1 MFIKETVN
9 RMHNLQ
15 HTAQQVNQCT
25 TLIQQLMQQTDQSNR
40 MYQQMLQ
47 QEQQNAQ
54 TLEQLAQREHQA
66 VQNLQI
72 ALQGHQ
78 AALQKMNQCLSIC
91 NQLEQ
96 VVNTT
101 FNSISTAQS
110 YMSQPNPFQGYS
122 NSQY

>member
-1 MFIKETVN
+1 M
-9 RMHNLQ
+9 
-15 HTAQQVNQCT
+15 
-25 TLIQQLMQQTDQSNR
+25 IQQLMQQTDQSNR

-54 TLEQLAQREHQA
+54 TLDQLAQRERQA

-78 AALQKMNQCLSIC
+78 VAMQKMNQCLNIC

-96 VVNTT
+96 AVSTT
-101 FNSISTAQS
+101 LGSIASSQS
-110 YMSQPNPFQGYS
+110 YMSNPNQYSSNYS